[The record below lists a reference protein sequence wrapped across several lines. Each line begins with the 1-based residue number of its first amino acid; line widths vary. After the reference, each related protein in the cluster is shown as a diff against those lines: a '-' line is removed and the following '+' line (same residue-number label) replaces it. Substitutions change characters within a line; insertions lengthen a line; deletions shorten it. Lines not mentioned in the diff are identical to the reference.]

1 MEKNRLEEQVNDI
14 IHCFI
19 CYGKVYKPYMCQ
31 ICHKLY
37 CQDCLKLWYKNGGKN
52 CAMCK
57 TNFKI
62 SDFIEIPWMDD
73 LSTYMI
79 EEQSK
84 SKNTENKKNNNVNN
98 NYEINEND
106 NLNNELLDNDKK
118 FCSFHS
124 NNLINYYCIECNQ
137 YYCSECFVFWNKE
150 KDNHLSHKIITL
162 SDINKFN
169 LQKCIDLYKKI
180 KKKKISIHKKISQC
194 EKKLFETKY
203 EQSNKLKQIDLF
215 NENIKNTINHN
226 LESLNEFQDVEENFS
241 QSIKNA
247 IKNKD
252 KNEYVNIIQ
261 TIISIKDTLENL
273 NNKKHSYKK
282 NYNTKFLN
290 YTCDL
295 FKIQN
300 LKKLEI
306 LNLLDKDFNDV
317 IPNIKINIKAIRFE
331 ENKDML
337 INIKFEKKNINE
349 NEYDID
355 NNNNNKNNDYI
366 IYLSYFDNNE
376 RKFIEVNVE
385 KRKDIN
391 KNILDYQSII
401 LYKFYSKACSYDGD
415 LEIKLLIYQYINQ

>member
-1 MEKNRLEEQVNDI
+1 M
-14 IHCFI
+14 
-19 CYGKVYKPYMCQ
+19 
-31 ICHKLY
+31 
-37 CQDCLKLWYKNGGKN
+37 
-52 CAMCK
+52 
-57 TNFKI
+57 
-62 SDFIEIPWMDD
+62 
-73 LSTYMI
+73 
-79 EEQSK
+79 
-84 SKNTENKKNNNVNN
+84 
-98 NYEINEND
+98 
-106 NLNNELLDNDKK
+106 
-118 FCSFHS
+118 
-124 NNLINYYCIECNQ
+124 
-137 YYCSECFVFWNKE
+137 
-150 KDNHLSHKIITL
+150 
-162 SDINKFN
+162 
-169 LQKCIDLYKKI
+169 
-180 KKKKISIHKKISQC
+180 
-194 EKKLFETKY
+194 FETKY

-226 LESLNEFQDVEENFS
+226 LESLNEIQDVEENFS
-241 QSIKNA
+241 QRIKNA

-306 LNLLDKDFNDV
+306 LNLLDKDFNDI

-331 ENKDML
+331 ENKDIL